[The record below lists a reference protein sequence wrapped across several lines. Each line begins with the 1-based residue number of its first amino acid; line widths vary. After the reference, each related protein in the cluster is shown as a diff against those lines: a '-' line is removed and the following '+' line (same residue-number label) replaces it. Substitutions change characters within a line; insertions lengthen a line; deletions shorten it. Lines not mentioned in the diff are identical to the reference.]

1 MDNKVLN
8 MGKIMNKKIYSLL
21 VFFLVI
27 FATIS
32 FFHKETLAEGTNI
45 IQKSDD
51 VVVISNPETPI
62 PKNGLK
68 MRIVFKEE
76 LSIGDIEG
84 DENYM
89 FGESVAFN
97 TDEEGNFY
105 VTDSDA
111 HRILKYDPEGKYLL
125 SFGREGQGPG
135 EFQSLS
141 VTRFDKDN
149 NLYITDLRNNRIS
162 CFDKNGKFI
171 KQIRMSERLEDVF
184 INSKGFLV
192 AKKPGMS
199 QEGSTQKTTSI
210 FGLFDEKFK
219 SLVEFYKDEIEMPLP
234 AGRDVSSLGQFLA
247 NGLGIMAFRPQIIY
261 TLANNDFIYFGYPDK
276 YEINIYSPEGKLI
289 RKITRDYKPI
299 QIDQKDKE
307 CFVKIIGESL
317 SSPIFTD
324 DIMEIALKK
333 IKYRKYKPA
342 YLGFA
347 LMENGWLAVV
357 VDTRENEYTLFDIFD
372 KEGKYVANFKTTVPS
387 LPVEGLFFEFQFFFK
402 NGKAY
407 AVEEEDGYKFVKR
420 YNFEIQEYKDNKWV
434 RKK

>member
-1 MDNKVLN
+1 
-8 MGKIMNKKIYSLL
+8 MNKKVYS
-21 VFFLVI
+21 VVI
-27 FATIS
+27 FFFMIFSTIS
-32 FFHKETLAEGTNI
+32 PFQKETLAEETNI

-51 VVVISNPETPI
+51 VVVFSNPEAPI

-76 LSIGDIEG
+76 LSIGDVEG

-89 FGESVAFN
+89 FGEEISFSA
-97 TDEEGNFY
+97 DEEGNFY
-105 VTDSDA
+105 VTDSDT
-111 HRILKYDPEGKYLL
+111 HRILKYDSEGKFLL

-149 NLYITDLRNNRIS
+149 NLYITDPGNRRIS
-162 CFDKNGKFI
+162 FFDKNGKFLR
-171 KQIRMSERLEDVF
+171 QIRMSERYEDVF

-192 AKKPGMS
+192 AKKPGAS

-210 FGLFDEKFK
+210 LCLFDEKFK
-219 SLVEFYKDEIEMPLP
+219 SLVEFYKDEIEMSLP
-234 AGRDVSSLGQFLA
+234 AGRDVSSLAQFLA
-247 NGLGIMAFRPQIIY
+247 NGLSIMAFRPKIIY

-276 YEINIYSPEGKLI
+276 YDINICSPEGKLI

-307 CFVKIIGESL
+307 SFVKVAGKSL
-317 SSPIFTD
+317 SSPIFPD
-324 DIMEIALKK
+324 DIMEIALKN

-342 YLGFA
+342 YLGFV

-357 VDTRENEYTLFDIFD
+357 VDTRENEYTLFDVFD
-372 KEGKYVANFKTTVPS
+372 EEGKYVANFKTTVPS
-387 LPVEGLFFEFQFFFK
+387 LPAEGLFYEFQFFFK

>member
-1 MDNKVLN
+1 MR
-8 MGKIMNKKIYSLL
+8 GKMKNKIYSFL
-21 VFFLVI
+21 VFFIGVFIALNYFSKEI
-27 FATIS
+27 FAGE
-32 FFHKETLAEGTNI
+32 KVK

-51 VVVISNPETPI
+51 VVVISNPEAPV

-76 LSIGDIEG
+76 LSIGDVEG

-97 TDEEGNFY
+97 TDEDGNFY
-105 VTDSDA
+105 VTDPDT
-111 HRILKYDPEGKYLL
+111 HRILKYDSEGKYLL
-125 SFGREGQGPG
+125 TFGREGQGPG

-141 VTRFDKDN
+141 VTRFDKNN

-162 CFDKNGKFI
+162 FFDKNGKFL
-171 KQIRMSERLEDVF
+171 KQIRMSERYYDVF

-192 AKKPGMS
+192 AMKS
-199 QEGSTQKTTSI
+199 AITREGNTQKETSI
-210 FGLFDEKFK
+210 LCLFDDKFNT
-219 SLVEFYKDEIEMPLP
+219 LVEFYKDEVEWP
-234 AGRDVSSLGQFLA
+234 APTGRDVSSFVEYFA
-247 NGLGIMAFRPQIIY
+247 TGLSIWAFRPQIIY
-261 TLANNDFIYFGYPDK
+261 TLANNDYIYFGYPDK
-276 YEINIYSPEGKLI
+276 YEINIYSPEGKPVS
-289 RKITRDYKPI
+289 KITRDYKPI
-299 QIDQKDKE
+299 QIDKKDKE
-307 CFVKIIGESL
+307 SFAKFEGESL
-317 SSPIFTD
+317 PKSFTED
-324 DIMEIALKK
+324 MKNKTLQK
-333 IKYRKYKPA
+333 IKYPKYKPA

-357 VDTRENEYTLFDIFD
+357 VDTRENEYMLFDIFD
-372 KEGKYVANFKTTVPS
+372 KEGKYIANFKTTVPA
-387 LPVEGLFFEFQFFFK
+387 LPVEELFEFQFFFK

>member
-1 MDNKVLN
+1 M
-8 MGKIMNKKIYSLL
+8 
-21 VFFLVI
+21 I
-27 FATIS
+27 FSTIS
-32 FFHKETLAEGTNI
+32 PFQKETLAEGTNI

-51 VVVISNPETPI
+51 VVVFSNPEMPI
-62 PKNGLK
+62 TKNGLK
-68 MRIVFKEE
+68 MRIVFKED
-76 LSIGDIEG
+76 LSIGSAEG

-97 TDEEGNFY
+97 TDEDGNFY
-105 VTDSDA
+105 VTDSDT
-111 HRILKYDPEGKYLL
+111 HRILKYNSEGKYLL

-162 CFDKNGKFI
+162 FFDKNGKFI
-171 KQIRMSERLEDVF
+171 KQIRMSERLEEDVF

-210 FGLFDEKFK
+210 LGLFDKKFK
-219 SLVEFYKDEIEMPLP
+219 NLVEFYKDEIEMPLP
-234 AGRDVSSLGQFLA
+234 TGRDVSSLGKFLA
-247 NGLGIMAFRPQIIY
+247 NGLSIMAFRPQIIY

-276 YEINIYSPEGKLI
+276 YEINICSPEGKLI

-307 CFVKIIGESL
+307 SFVKVAGESL
-317 SSPIFTD
+317 SSPIFAD

-357 VDTRENEYTLFDIFD
+357 VDTRENEYMLFDIFN
-372 KEGKYVANFKTTVPS
+372 KEGKYIANYKTTVPA
-387 LPVEGLFFEFQFFFK
+387 LPIGGLFSEFQFFFK

>member
-1 MDNKVLN
+1 
-8 MGKIMNKKIYSLL
+8 MGGKMNKKVYS
-21 VFFLVI
+21 VVI
-27 FATIS
+27 FFFIIFSTIS
-32 FFHKETLAEGTNI
+32 SFQKETLAEGTNI

-51 VVVISNPETPI
+51 VVVVSNQKIPE
-62 PKNGLK
+62 LK

-76 LSIGDIEG
+76 LSIGEVEG

-97 TDEEGNFY
+97 TDEDGNFY
-105 VTDSDA
+105 VADYDT
-111 HRILKYDPEGKYLL
+111 HRILKYDSEGKYLL

-149 NLYITDLRNNRIS
+149 NLYITDRRNRRIS
-162 CFDKNGKFI
+162 FFDKDGKYL
-171 KQIRMSERLEDVF
+171 KQIQMLEGDVSVI

-192 AKKPGMS
+192 AKKPGQS
-199 QEGSTQKTTSI
+199 LEGNVQKTTSI
-210 FGLFDEKFK
+210 FGLFDDKFN
-219 SLVEFYKDEIEMPLP
+219 SLVEFYKDESEISLP
-234 AGRDVSSLGQFLA
+234 TGRDVSALA
-247 NGLGIMAFRPQIIY
+247 QYIAKGLSNDAFRPRIRY
-261 TLANNDFIYFGYPDK
+261 ALANNDFIYFGYPDK
-276 YEINIYSPEGKLI
+276 YEINIYSPEGKLK

-299 QIDQKDKE
+299 QVDKKDKE
-307 CFVKIIGESL
+307 SFVKVVVEYI

-324 DIMEIALKK
+324 DVKEITFKK

-342 YLGFA
+342 YQSFT

-357 VDTRENEYTLFDIFD
+357 VESRENEYMLFDIFD
-372 KEGKYVANFKTTVPS
+372 QEGRYIANFKTTVPA
-387 LPVEGLFFEFQFFFK
+387 LPVEELFSESQFFFK

-420 YNFEIQEYKDNKWV
+420 YSFEIQEYKDKKWV